1 MNKTKVI
8 ATIGPASKKE
18 DIIEKLIVSGV
29 DVARINMAHSTY
41 EDCEEIINTV
51 QKVNEKLGTNVA
63 IMLDVVGPNLRTHK
77 FVNGQAYLKK
87 GDKIRIYMTEVEGDN
102 TKFSVNYPNLIDD
115 VTYGTIIKLNNG
127 LIELE
132 ILEKGI
138 NYLLCEV
145 LNDGFIEDNKSVS
158 VPGVNLKM
166 PFLSNKD
173 KEDIL
178 FAVEHKVDFLALSFV
193 KSSENILEINDLLI
207 SLNDD
212 HMTIISKI
220 ENNMAVEDI
229 DDIIKFSDGIMV
241 ARGDL
246 GTELPLER
254 VPSIQKMIIKKCHL
268 EGKISI
274 VATDLLATMENL
286 SIPTRAEVSDIAN
299 AVLDGTDAV
308 LLSEETTIGK
318 YPVETV
324 ETMEKIIKNA
334 ELDIDYLELSNSAL
348 RTEKTDT
355 TGVLAYNVTETAN
368 RLKCKAIVTPTMSG
382 YTPKKISRFRPS
394 CPIIAI
400 SPDINVVKS
409 LSLHFG
415 ITPVLIDEITSF
427 DEMLNLSKEIASQLL
442 DVTEKDKIVI
452 TGGYPFHKVKH
463 TNFMKIE
470 EI

>member
-1 MNKTKVI
+1 MNKTKII
-8 ATIGPASKKE
+8 ATIGPASKSE
-18 DIIEKLIVSGV
+18 EVIEKLIKSGI
-29 DVARINMAHSTY
+29 DVARINMAHSSY

-51 QKVNEKLGTNVA
+51 ARVNEKLGTNIA
-63 IMLDVVGPNLRTHK
+63 MMIDLAGPNLRTHK
-77 FVNGQAYLKK
+77 FLNGQAYLKR
-87 GDKIRIYMTEVEGDN
+87 GDKIRIYMTEVLGDN

-115 VTYGTIIKLNNG
+115 VTYGTIIKLNGG
-127 LIELE
+127 LIKLE
-132 ILEKGI
+132 VLEKGI
-138 NYLLCEV
+138 NYLLCEI
-145 LNDGFIEDNKSVS
+145 LDDGFIEDNKSVS

-178 FAVEHKVDFLALSFV
+178 FAVEHHIDFLSLSFV
-193 KSSENILEINDLLI
+193 KSSDNILEVNDLLI

-220 ENNMAVEDI
+220 ENTMAVDDI
-229 DDIIKFSDGIMV
+229 DDIIKYSDGIMV

-254 VPSIQKMIIKKCHL
+254 VPSIQKMVIKKCHL

-274 VATDLLATMENL
+274 VATDLLATMENV
-286 SIPTRAEVSDIAN
+286 SVPTRAEVSDIAN

-308 LLSEETTIGK
+308 MLSSETTVGK
-318 YPVETV
+318 YPVEAV
-324 ETMEKIIKNA
+324 ETMEKIIQNA
-334 ELDIDYLELSNSAL
+334 ELDIDHLELTNSAL

-368 RLKCKAIVTPTMSG
+368 RLKCKAIVTPTMTG
-382 YTPKKISRFRPS
+382 YTPKKISRFRPC
-394 CPIIAI
+394 CPILAI
-400 SPDINVVKS
+400 TPDKNTVKA
-409 LSLHFG
+409 LALHFG
-415 ITPVLIDEITSF
+415 ITPILIDEIKTF
-427 DEMLNLSKEIASQLL
+427 DEMLEISKEIVRKTI
-442 DVTEKDKIVI
+442 DVEEKDKIVI

-470 EI
+470 EL